1 MTDGVLLVKVILSVA
16 LAVAVAV
23 VAASMERTAAAMSQW
38 AERMWER
45 RRDVKDL
52 DASLTW
58 LIVVSKS
65 SEVGAT
71 ATVTIKSRLSDSLHI
86 INATRRTEN
95 LLVNFIV
102 LFPTI

>member
-16 LAVAVAV
+16 L

-71 ATVTIKSRLSDSLHI
+71 ATVTIKSRLSDSLHLHI
-86 INATRRTEN
+86 INATRRT
-95 LLVNFIV
+95 
-102 LFPTI
+102 